1 MENKKDNT
9 AEQNSNDEMNEE
21 SLKEANELT
30 EENEPVSDEDTGNE
44 EKADKEEAEGEKEEE
59 WVPKSELEEM
69 GVKLKEMEEK
79 LLRVQADYD
88 NFRRRTKQ
96 EKEAAAKY
104 RSQNLAESLLPAM
117 DNFERAMMITP
128 EAEETQSLLKGVQ
141 MVYNQLVEAFEKEG
155 ITAIATV
162 GEEFDPHYHQA
173 VMQEESEEYDSNIV
187 IEEMQKGYRL
197 NDRVLRPA
205 MVKVSA

>member
-1 MENKKDNT
+1 MENEKNRLPEDNYVEET
-9 AEQNSNDEMNEE
+9 SNNEE
-21 SLKEANELT
+21 SPAGEEA
-30 EENEPVSDEDTGNE
+30 PVSE
-44 EKADKEEAEGEKEEE
+44 ESEAVEAEEEH
-59 WVPKSELEEM
+59 VPKSELEDL

-96 EKEAAAKY
+96 EKESAAKY
-104 RSQNLAESLLPAM
+104 RSQNLAEGLLPAI
-117 DNFERAMMITP
+117 DNFERAIAVEP
-128 EAEETQSLLKGVQ
+128 ETEEAASLLKGVQ
-141 MVYNQLVEAFEKEG
+141 MVYNQLAEAFEKEG
-155 ITAIATV
+155 IVPIETV
-162 GEEFDPHYHQA
+162 GEPFDPHYHQA
-173 VMQEESEEYDSNIV
+173 VMQEESEEYESNIV

>member
-1 MENKKDNT
+1 MNNDKEHAADEKVHEEENNET
-9 AEQNSNDEMNEE
+9 VHVTDEAIEE
-21 SLKEANELT
+21 S
-30 EENEPVSDEDTGNE
+30 EPVSDEASENT
-44 EKADKEEAEGEKEEE
+44 AEHTDDE
-59 WVPKSELEEM
+59 WVPKSELEDL

-104 RSQNLAESLLPAM
+104 RSQNLAESLLPAI

-141 MVYNQLVEAFEKEG
+141 MVYNQLLEALEKEG
-155 ITAIATV
+155 VTPIASV
-162 GEEFDPHYHQA
+162 GEPFDPHYHQA
-173 VMQEESEEYDSNIV
+173 VMQEESAEYDSNIV

>member
-1 MENKKDNT
+1 MNNDKKHAAEEKVHEEENNET
-9 AEQNSNDEMNEE
+9 VHATDEAIEE
-21 SLKEANELT
+21 SD
-30 EENEPVSDEDTGNE
+30 PVSDEAS
-44 EKADKEEAEGEKEEE
+44 EKTAENTDDE
-59 WVPKSELEEM
+59 WVPKSELEDL

-104 RSQNLAESLLPAM
+104 RSQNLAESLLPVI

-128 EAEETQSLLKGVQ
+128 KAEETQSLLKGVQ
-141 MVYNQLVEAFEKEG
+141 MVYNQLLEALEKEG
-155 ITAIATV
+155 VTPIASV
-162 GEEFDPHYHQA
+162 GEPFDPHYHQA
-173 VMQEESEEYDSNIV
+173 VMQEESAEYDSNIV